1 MKYKKTENNT
11 WESLVCTCEVENIQL
26 AYIII
31 NHAKYPIDSKRL
43 FGFSLIQS
51 QSNVNCGLILHDY
64 DCTEMTLDETRP
76 SMFTEDEWE
85 YLLPQLESNG
95 LLGMPLI
102 VFWRESILPPHII
115 GVLTKNHAV
124 YFFSN
129 YYVRLVY
136 KVVNDEVPPELSDL
150 FIDDGTCLKGVYARA
165 YQLHDKQK
173 NVIHIQQQW
182 KQLHIQEAR
191 QHAHQYAQEGW
202 ESCIMSKNCGWC
214 SSIFMD
220 KEHFLSCESQ

>member
-11 WESLVCTCEVENIQL
+11 WASLVSICEDENIQL

-31 NHAKYPIDSKRL
+31 HTKYPIDSERL
-43 FGFSLIQS
+43 FGFSLIQP

-64 DCTEMTLDETRP
+64 ECTEMTLDETRP

-95 LLGMPLI
+95 LLGVPLN
-102 VFWRESILPPHII
+102 VFWRESSLPPHII
-115 GVLTKNHAV
+115 GVLTKNRAV

-136 KVVNDEVPPELSDL
+136 KVVNDEVPSELIDL
-150 FIDDGTCLKGVYARA
+150 FIDDGACLKGVYVRA
-165 YQLHDKQK
+165 YQ
-173 NVIHIQQQW
+173 W
-182 KQLHIQEAR
+182 KEAMLPR
-191 QHAHQYAQEGW
+191 HSPKINKCHTYSATMETITH
-202 ESCIMSKNCGWC
+202 SRNSITC
-214 SSIFMD
+214 SSICSRMT
-220 KEHFLSCESQ
+220 EIMC